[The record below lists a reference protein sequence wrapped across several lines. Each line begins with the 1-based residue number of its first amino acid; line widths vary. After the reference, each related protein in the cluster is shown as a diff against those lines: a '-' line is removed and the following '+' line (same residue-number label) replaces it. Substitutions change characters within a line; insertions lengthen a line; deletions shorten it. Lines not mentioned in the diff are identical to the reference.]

1 MDFEH
6 VARLSEDRRN
16 LATQLA
22 ASDFRGDMELAESLR
37 PTLRRALESLKLLY
51 EDEDVWDTA
60 EQAVAAV
67 HDVPTSQLIQSVTDY
82 PKSLPAL
89 LDLFGYLPPPPATQL
104 VSEAV
109 ASLQQ
114 DPDEEGRTV
123 AVTETREA
131 LGQLLQKSLI
141 LENASPWLLPDIA
154 SETIPALDV
163 GVTLATGAFTGG
175 VMAAIG
181 TAVIPAAAVS
191 GGLAVAP
198 MLILG
203 GFYWWRRKRKIR
215 KQNAELLQLREQ
227 LSLDLVPAARA
238 AVVQHLNAIV
248 DLQQQTIEENPQ
260 ALLDLRNNLET
271 LIDITRRFGASD
283 AHLRTAARQEK
294 IRPGGDAFASDFLGQ
309 LPPLFATAL
318 TAKASLDAGQQIDQ
332 VTLALLKEQRQ
343 AINNLGPRFMHTRRP
358 KPKP

>member
-1 MDFEH
+1 MDFGH
-6 VARLSEDRRN
+6 VARLSEDRRS

-22 ASDFRGDMELAESLR
+22 ASDFRGDMELANTLR
-37 PTLRRALESLKLLY
+37 PTLKRALESLKRLY

-60 EQAVAAV
+60 EEAVAAV
-67 HDVPTSQLIQSVTDY
+67 HDVPTTQLIQSVKDY
-82 PKSLPAL
+82 PKSLPPL

-109 ASLQQ
+109 ASLQR
-114 DPDEEGRTV
+114 DPDEERRTV

-131 LGQLLQKSLI
+131 LGQLLQKTLI

-154 SETIPALDV
+154 SEAIPALDM

-203 GFYWWRRKRKIR
+203 GFYWWRRKRNIR

-238 AVVQHLNAIV
+238 AIVQHLNAIV
-248 DLQQQTIEENPQ
+248 NLQQTINENPQ
-260 ALLDLRNNLET
+260 ALLDLRNNLEA

-318 TAKASLDAGQQIDQ
+318 TAKAGLDAGQQIDQ
-332 VTLALLKEQRQ
+332 VTLAQLKEQQQ
-343 AINNLGPRFMHTRRP
+343 AIENLGPRFMHTRRP